1 MELNERQKE
10 IFDLICENKKMSV
23 SSLAK
28 ILYVTEMTI
37 RRDLTELSE
46 KGSKYF
52 RKPSAASA
60 IFCSSR
66 S

>member
-28 ILYVTEMTI
+28 ILYVTEMTKKI
-37 RRDLTELSE
+37 PWRSYVSAGKQKLSRIVTNA
-46 KGSKYF
+46 Y
-52 RKPSAASA
+52 
-60 IFCSSR
+60 
-66 S
+66 